1 MAFSSLIIFYRLG
14 SNSLHNGDEALYAT
28 ISQEMSASGNW
39 LTPCVNGNPCFN
51 KPPLKFWLTAL
62 CFRFFGASEWVIRL
76 WSAAA
81 AVACVFFTVLLAKEL
96 FGGEAEALWAGFSLA
111 TCFHFIYEHCAKTGE
126 MDAMLLFFLVSS
138 LYVLIRSEK
147 KPGLLLISAA
157 IMGLAS
163 LTKNF
168 AGLLPFGIGCLY
180 LLITG
185 KWRNYSAARII
196 QSVLLFLAISSGWI
210 IAMIF
215 VHKQAFLDEF
225 FFRQVYNRAVSA
237 DYNIGVPEA
246 QGLTGGILFLAKTI
260 FKGFYP
266 WSLLLPPCLVWALF
280 QIPYWRRDGRILLLV
295 WFISFG
301 VVLLLIKNKLY
312 WYVLPLYPAAA
323 ILIGRF
329 FVEAFAEAGITWKN
343 TVSCA
348 LLACGFFLLIPNYRY
363 NLFALR
369 AIESK
374 VSTLIPNSHLI
385 IAILSAVGS
394 FVIWILIVRKL
405 PRLARYSILT
415 VLLIYP
421 TVFVMLPLRYAAYR
435 SEIHKLTTAISQHSR
450 SDKRT
455 LYLWGIPD
463 AIFEDKDSPWNP
475 AKIAQWYFSVIP
487 NTHISFLFADKQEI
501 CRRLEKKED
510 DLFLMPARYYQRIKF
525 ACPHRVLAS
534 QDVHGET
541 YVLVGTAKEQ
551 GGTLTR

>member
-1 MAFSSLIIFYRLG
+1 MAFSSLVIFYRLG

-28 ISQEMSASGNW
+28 ISQEMSVSENW

-96 FGGEAEALWAGFSLA
+96 FGGKAEALWAGFSLA

-147 KPGLLLISAA
+147 KPGLLLISAV

-185 KWRNYSAARII
+185 KWRNYGAARII
-196 QSVLLFLAISSGWI
+196 RSVLLFLAISSGWI

-323 ILIGRF
+323 ILIGKF
-329 FVEAFAEAGITWKN
+329 FVEAFAEAGITRKN

-348 LLACGFFLLIPNYRY
+348 FLACGFFLLIPNYRY

-374 VSTLIPNSHLI
+374 VSTLIPNPHLM

-394 FVIWILIVRKL
+394 FVIWIFIVRKL
-405 PRLARYSILT
+405 PRLARYSILI

-421 TVFVMLPLRYAAYR
+421 AIFVMLPLRYAAHR

-450 SDKRT
+450 SDKRI
-455 LYLWGIPD
+455 LYLWGIPET
-463 AIFEDKDSPWNP
+463 IFEDKGSPWNP
-475 AKIAQWYFSVIP
+475 AKIAQWYFSAIP
-487 NTHISFLFADKQEI
+487 NTHISFLFADKQEV
-501 CRRLEKKED
+501 CRRLETKEEI
-510 DLFLMPARYYQRIKF
+510 LFLMPARYYQRIQF
-525 ACPHRVLAS
+525 ACPHQVLAS

-541 YVLVGTAKEQ
+541 YILVCPATEQ